1 MLPYNL
7 QDINFMDESIFKV
20 YRNVD
25 SEEVFTTGKI
35 YSLGQILNLGNA
47 FLNEKIFQIELKN
60 NSGFKYAVMKMNK
73 IQGKEKKT
81 LV

>member
-1 MLPYNL
+1 
-7 QDINFMDESIFKV
+7 MDESIFKV
-20 YRNVD
+20 YRNVE
-25 SEEVFTTGKI
+25 SEQPLATGKI
-35 YSLGQILNLGNA
+35 YSLGQILNLGNT

-60 NSGFKYAVMKMNK
+60 NSGFKYVVMKMNK

>member
-1 MLPYNL
+1 
-7 QDINFMDESIFKV
+7 MDESIFKV

-35 YSLGQILNLGNA
+35 YSLGQILSLGNA

-60 NSGFKYAVMKMNK
+60 NSGFKYVVMKMNK